1 MSIENDPE
9 RKKKMEED
17 QAKLRESLSKIK
29 NTIMVMSGKGGVGK
43 STISANLAMDL
54 AREGYKVGILD
65 ADIHGPNIP
74 KVLGVESE
82 GLMADE
88 NGRILPVSAYDTLK
102 VVSVAYL
109 LQDQDTPVIWRG
121 PMKHQ
126 VISQFLK
133 DVNWGELDFLV
144 VDLPPGTGDEPLSIA
159 QLIKNIDG
167 VEAPYAIVV
176 TTPQDV
182 ALLDSRKSVEFARA
196 LGLKELGVIEN
207 MSGFVCPHC
216 GEPID
221 LFKKGGGKK
230 AAEELDVPFL
240 GGVPVDPQIVQ
251 DTDAGKPFVITDN
264 DTLANTA
271 FKKIMEKVLKN
282 F

>member
-1 MSIENDPE
+1 
-9 RKKKMEED
+9 
-17 QAKLRESLSKIK
+17 
-29 NTIMVMSGKGGVGK
+29 
-43 STISANLAMDL
+43 
-54 AREGYKVGILD
+54 
-65 ADIHGPNIP
+65 
-74 KVLGVESE
+74 VLGVESE

>member
-1 MSIENDPE
+1 MPSKNDPE
-9 RKKKMEED
+9 QKKRMEED
-17 QAKLRESLSKIK
+17 QLKLKETLSKIK

-43 STISANLAMDL
+43 STVSANLAMSL
-54 AREGYKVGILD
+54 ARDGYKVGVLD

-74 KVLGVESE
+74 KILGVENKS
-82 GLMADE
+82 LMADD
-88 NGRILPVSAYDTLK
+88 NGKIHPISAYDTLK
-102 VVSVAYL
+102 VISVAYL
-109 LQDQDTPVIWRG
+109 LKNQDSPVIWRG

-167 VEAPYAIVV
+167 IDAPSAIVV

-196 LGLKELGVIEN
+196 LELKELGVIEN
-207 MSGFVCPHC
+207 MSGFACPHC
-216 GEPID
+216 GEPIN
-221 LFKKGGGKK
+221 LFKQGGGKK
-230 AAEELDVPFL
+230 AAKELDVPFL
-240 GGVPVDPQIVQ
+240 GAVPIDPQIVL
-251 DTDAGKPFVITDN
+251 DTDAGKLFVTQDS
-264 DTLANTA
+264 DTPANQA
-271 FKKIMEKVLKN
+271 FTQIVKQILKN
-282 F
+282 Y